1 MANNSFSS
9 KEQRNAAM
17 KRYRSGTG
25 KNSTKYTNYKSYC
38 KTFIL
43 ELATPDDLKK
53 VKEWLKIKE
62 GS

>member
-1 MANNSFSS
+1 MANNGFSS
-9 KEQRNAAM
+9 KEQRNTAM

-25 KNSTKYTNYKSYC
+25 KDSTKYTNYKSYC

-43 ELATPDDLKK
+43 ELATLEDIKK
-53 VKEWLKIKE
+53 IKEWLKERE